1 MLKREFEVAG
11 WVENEEFVKLAAQE
25 IYMYEEK
32 DSTYDVVCL
41 LRKLG
46 HIVMKTPTK
55 KHEKHLHNVD
65 GDDMTTSAM
74 RKFLYVHYA

>member
-1 MLKREFEVAG
+1 MYEDK
-11 WVENEEFVKLAAQE
+11 ENE
-25 IYMYEEK
+25 
-32 DSTYDVVCL
+32 YDIVCL

-65 GDDMTTSAM
+65 GTDMTTSAM